1 MLAGFLLLKLPVA
14 TMVNGSVSLAGRNG
28 LSCALEKMRR
38 EETDLQKQAS
48 RAETPK
54 MPGDAGAN

>member
-28 LSCALEKMRR
+28 LSGELEKGGKKDRFA
-38 EETDLQKQAS
+38 KAS
-48 RAETPK
+48 KTCRSS
-54 MPGDAGAN
+54 